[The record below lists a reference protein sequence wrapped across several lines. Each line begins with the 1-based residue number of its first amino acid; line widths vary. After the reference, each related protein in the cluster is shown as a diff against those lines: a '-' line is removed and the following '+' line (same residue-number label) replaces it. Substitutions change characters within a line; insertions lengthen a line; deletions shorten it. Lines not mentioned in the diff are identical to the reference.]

1 VKNAFAGGATAME
14 DQGDRRSSERIEVQW
29 PVSVETDSGPI
40 EGETIN
46 ISEGGVAIC
55 CDEGLPLD
63 EVMKM
68 SIMPPD
74 YRIIEVSGQVSW
86 SDLCGIDDQNKAVG
100 LGLCFMEIA
109 ESDRQYFIEFI
120 RQHTDSKAA
129 KS

>member
-1 VKNAFAGGATAME
+1 ME
-14 DQGDRRSSERIEVQW
+14 DHGNRRRSERIEVQW
-29 PVSVETDSGPI
+29 PVSVETASGPI
-40 EGETIN
+40 EGETVN

-100 LGLCFMEIA
+100 LGVCFMEIA
-109 ESDRQYFIEFI
+109 ESDRQYFVEFI
-120 RQHTDSKAA
+120 RQHTGSKTPE
-129 KS
+129 S